1 MDKWLEEYNKQ
12 RPHRGFTETWE
23 NYWSNA
29 LMITLKMYH
38 WKINHT
44 VNDTA
49 PNYGDFIEDPVLGR
63 LDNWRNILS
72 NKLTALMRYEPKDV
86 VDIILLADKYP
97 VDWKNVIQ
105 EAQTKDPA
113 VEPVELATIIRTMP
127 LEKIQ
132 EINFINQ
139 PDLDQINHLLA
150 KVSDDILYNC

>member
-1 MDKWLEEYNKQ
+1 
-12 RPHRGFTETWE
+12 
-23 NYWSNA
+23 
-29 LMITLKMYH
+29 MITLIIHH
-38 WKINHT
+38 WKINRT

-49 PNYGDFIEDPVLGR
+49 PHYGDFIEDPVLGR

-127 LEKIQ
+127 LEKI
-132 EINFINQ
+132 
-139 PDLDQINHLLA
+139 
-150 KVSDDILYNC
+150 